1 MCVSS
6 IMVYWGGSDDNDAQE
21 FKIIAYLYI
30 LNIYIYTYIYYIY
43 IYTWYT
49 IYTTMHNL
57 RKCSKI
63 LGVRRTFSETSKTTR
78 PSNICKSTNNKKNT
92 LEQPSPLN
100 PSFKLGENKK
110 LFDSSWKDWRFR
122 CRGLP
127 IVGPRPVF
135 VATLVDVT
143 SVQLLSYLK
152 DFDHTPRFFKRTK
165 PPKIQ
170 KSFVQN
176 GFIYSFVWSF
186 LRHTQCVFD
195 KQIHQIQQRYH
206 HHYHRKDNSH
216 RHCDNQQSQQ
226 SRACRTMKATCFFS
240 RTLHI

>member
-1 MCVSS
+1 M
-6 IMVYWGGSDDNDAQE
+6 Y
-21 FKIIAYLYI
+21 
-30 LNIYIYTYIYYIY
+30 
-43 IYTWYT
+43 
-49 IYTTMHNL
+49 NL

-78 PSNICKSTNNKKNT
+78 PSNICKLTNNKKNT

-100 PSFKLGENKK
+100 PSFKLGKNKK

-152 DFDHTPRFFKRTK
+152 VFDHTPRFFKRLN
-165 PPKIQ
+165 PPKSKNHLYIWI
-170 KSFVQN
+170 S
-176 GFIYSFVWSF
+176 YLFVWSF
-186 LRHTQCVFD
+186 LRHTQCVFG
-195 KQIHQIQQRYH
+195 
-206 HHYHRKDNSH
+206 
-216 RHCDNQQSQQ
+216 
-226 SRACRTMKATCFFS
+226 ACRFTRFSNATTIIIIAKITAIVIVIISNPNNHEHAGLWKQHVFFHGHFIPRHLDTYAVKKRTWYCWWKKSCTTRDVENPVNNEINYQPQLVS
-240 RTLHI
+240 RISSTN

>member
-1 MCVSS
+1 MVDVCFLYYGLLRWEWWQWCTRIQNHS
-6 IMVYWGGSDDNDAQE
+6 IFIYIKYIYVY
-21 FKIIAYLYI
+21 ILYI
-30 LNIYIYTYIYYIY
+30 LYILYIVY
-43 IYTWYT
+43 
-49 IYTTMHNL
+49 IYTTMYNL
-57 RKCSKI
+57 RKCSNI
-63 LGVRRTFSETSKTTR
+63 LGVRRTSSETSKTTR
-78 PSNICKSTNNKKNT
+78 PSNICKLTNNKKNT

-152 DFDHTPRFFKRTK
+152 VFDHTPRFFKRLN

-170 KSFVQN
+170 KPFVYMD
-176 GFIYSFVWSF
+176 FLFVC
-186 LRHTQCVFD
+186 L
-195 KQIHQIQQRYH
+195 K
-206 HHYHRKDNSH
+206 
-216 RHCDNQQSQQ
+216 
-226 SRACRTMKATCFFS
+226 FS
-240 RTLHI
+240 EAHSVCIWW